1 MSRILLRLISGAICG
16 SRIGRVSLR
25 LNLRRGLKV
34 GKDHAMGVSR
44 VVLSKDD
51 PQALEV
57 IARGIVPDGEPTVH
71 IWNVA
76 QRILNGL
83 VSYENQEL
91 EYLDLMTADEGRV
104 YL

>member
-1 MSRILLRLISGAICG
+1 MWVSRRLI
-16 SRIGRVSLR
+16 
-25 LNLRRGLKV
+25 LRRGLKV

-51 PQALEV
+51 PQAVEV
-57 IARGIVPDGEPTVH
+57 IARAIVPDREPNAH
-71 IWNVA
+71 ILNVS
-76 QRILNGL
+76 QRILNAV
-83 VSYENQEL
+83 VSYENQER